1 MSISNL
7 VANVVIT
14 LGTRAAQAA
23 NFGIAA
29 IFCDAPFTG
38 GRLYELSS
46 EGLAEMVEDGFEP
59 DQDRGYLLAASM
71 NSQSPHTDQVLVY
84 ARTALTTSVVDL
96 VPLVTTEGVV
106 LSFELTYLNETSTI
120 EYEIPASATIN
131 SICDA
136 LEALIDASAAGLAG
150 AAVAPDNA
158 TATKLT
164 FTGATPGEPVLLSGF
179 NPKYFSVLDTS
190 TNASIATD
198 LAEAALDHSFYGF
211 VIDSFAEAENNA
223 AAAWAEANG
232 KIFFAHSYDTTN
244 VVDSAG
250 SGVAQDFFTAGY
262 NRSVVVNN
270 FDGPGNCAACVLA
283 RQLALNPGTSAASFK
298 SLVGVNADV
307 LRSSY
312 LANAKAKNVLVYALD
327 DGTAHTWNGK
337 MASGRPIRI
346 QQAIDLLDARIREAI
361 LATFLSNEYVPM
373 SDGGFALMVGAVRGV
388 LSKFLADGIILP
400 GFTVTAPKVADIS
413 DADKLAGK
421 LPNLKFACVMP
432 TDMLSVSVL
441 GNVSF

>member
-1 MSISNL
+1 MAISNL
-7 VANVVIT
+7 VANVTIV
-14 LGTRAAQAA
+14 LGTRAPQAA

-29 IFCDAPFTG
+29 IFCDAPFSG

-46 EGLAEMVEDGFEP
+46 EGIAEMLTDGFDE
-59 DQDRGYLLAASM
+59 DSRGYLLASSM
-71 NSQSPHTDQVLVY
+71 NSQSPHTDQVLIFG
-84 ARTALTTSVVDL
+84 RTSLTTSVVDL
-96 VPLVTTEGVV
+96 VPLVTTEGTL
-106 LSFELTYLNETSTI
+106 LSFELTYLNVTSTI
-120 EYEIPASATIN
+120 EYTIPASATVN
-131 SICDA
+131 TICDA
-136 LEALIDASAAGLAG
+136 LEILIDASAAGIAG

-164 FTGATPGEPVLLSGF
+164 FTGATPGEPVLLSAF

-211 VIDSFAEAENNA
+211 VIDSYSEAENNA

-232 KIFFAHSYDTTN
+232 KIFMAHSYDTTN
-244 VVDSAG
+244 VVDAAG

-262 NRSVVVNN
+262 NRSVVCSS
-270 FDGPGNCAACVLA
+270 FDGPGNLAACVLA
-283 RQLALNPGTSAASFK
+283 RQLALDPGTSAAAFK

-307 LRSSY
+307 LRSSH
-312 LANAKAKNVLVYALD
+312 LNNAKGKNVLVYALD
-327 DGTAHTWNGK
+327 DGTAHTWFGK

-346 QQAIDLLDARIREAI
+346 QQAIDLLDARVREAI
-361 LATFLSNEYVPM
+361 LGVFLSNEYVPM
-373 SDGGFALMVGAVRGV
+373 SDSGFALMTSAVRGV

-432 TDMLSVSVL
+432 TDMLTVEVK